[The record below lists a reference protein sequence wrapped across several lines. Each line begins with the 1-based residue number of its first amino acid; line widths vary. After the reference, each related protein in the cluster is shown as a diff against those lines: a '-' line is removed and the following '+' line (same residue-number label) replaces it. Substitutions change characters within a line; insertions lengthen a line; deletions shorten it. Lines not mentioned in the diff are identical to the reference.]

1 MNNIISLPIL
11 LQELK
16 GKFPENISENAFIEA
31 FTSTII
37 DGLKSDGKV
46 EIKGLGVFQL
56 LNSDSF
62 EKKKS
67 ADLIKFIPD
76 KETADIVN
84 QPFAFFE
91 AVELDDEVTEDTL
104 NVSEFENIENNADE
118 TSDSV
123 NSNDTQI
130 QYDSIEDG
138 DIISPDEPQ
147 NPNSGDILDQIQEDV
162 FESSEQTT
170 NSEGTIKIEENNIK
184 IHNEQNNLDSTDE
197 YTNNSYLPIE
207 SETTIE
213 NDSSGKSWLLLLTF
227 FIMGLIIGYLIPTY
241 VVNTTPKDVLVQHDT
256 VYVNVTPIVPDSI
269 QDISDTLQI
278 QVVDTIK
285 TNRFLATMARN
296 HYGRMEFWVYIYLEN
311 KDKISNPNHIPLGTT
326 VVIPPASKYGIDP
339 HSQSSIDEAERK
351 CTEVL
356 NAFSK

>member
-130 QYDSIEDG
+130 QYD
-138 DIISPDEPQ
+138 
-147 NPNSGDILDQIQEDV
+147 
-162 FESSEQTT
+162 
-170 NSEGTIKIEENNIK
+170 
-184 IHNEQNNLDSTDE
+184 
-197 YTNNSYLPIE
+197 
-207 SETTIE
+207 
-213 NDSSGKSWLLLLTF
+213 
-227 FIMGLIIGYLIPTY
+227 
-241 VVNTTPKDVLVQHDT
+241 
-256 VYVNVTPIVPDSI
+256 VPD
-269 QDISDTLQI
+269 
-278 QVVDTIK
+278 
-285 TNRFLATMARN
+285 AC
-296 HYGRMEFWVYIYLEN
+296 W
-311 KDKISNPNHIPLGTT
+311 
-326 VVIPPASKYGIDP
+326 
-339 HSQSSIDEAERK
+339 SSR
-351 CTEVL
+351 
-356 NAFSK
+356 